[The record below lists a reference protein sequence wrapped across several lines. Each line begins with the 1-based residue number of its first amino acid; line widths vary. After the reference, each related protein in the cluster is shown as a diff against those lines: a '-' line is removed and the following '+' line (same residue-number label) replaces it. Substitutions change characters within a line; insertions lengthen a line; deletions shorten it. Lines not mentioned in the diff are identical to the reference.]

1 VSHPTTLTF
10 DASKLNTAQRDGLA
24 CVVCGHDDKPMQ
36 PVDTLDGVQM
46 FACVE
51 HAAEQRPFWLPQGCP
66 SWCTDTH
73 KDSDEEGDRLHTSP
87 WQITAATTMD
97 MENFGHGSGSGL
109 PVWVAHTAEVSL
121 QQGYRE
127 AEPRVLY
134 HDAAN
139 DRYHQYLTLDEAE
152 QLANAMLAHV
162 AAARGRAH
170 RTGLTQVYDDDGR
183 CPDLAC
189 LACYPIPAQ
198 RVAETA

>member
-1 VSHPTTLTF
+1 MSNHITTTY
-10 DASKLNTAQRDGLA
+10 DPATLNAAQLDGLA
-24 CVVCGHDDKPMQ
+24 CVTCGSDDQPMK
-36 PVDTLDGVQM
+36 PVDVRDGVQV
-46 FACVE
+46 FECAE
-51 HAAEQRPFWLPQGCP
+51 HSMPYWQTEPCP
-66 SWCTDTH
+66 AWCRDVH
-73 KDSDEEGDRLHTSP
+73 KGSDEESDRLHTSP
-87 WQITAATTMD
+87 WQITPVTTMD
-97 MENFGHGSGSGL
+97 MENFGHGSGL
-109 PVWVAHTAEVSL
+109 PSWVAHTAEVSL

-127 AEPRVLY
+127 VEPRVLM

-139 DRYHQYLTLDEAE
+139 DRYHLYLTLDETK